1 MKNRLFALMACVLL
15 SPSLVEARALNV
27 QADLNGMAVRWTGD
41 ELPGA
46 PDITPMQANDLYS
59 GEKGART
66 LVEMMEKVAREH
78 PEIPKPAIAKA
89 FLYLNDHSSS
99 LGNTDV
105 VTIIDFNRPSN
116 EKRMSII
123 RMADGSVESYLV
135 AHGNKTGELYAERF
149 SNQPKTHMSSL
160 GLYVTAE
167 KYVGENGRS
176 MRLNGMESTNSNA
189 RSRSIVV
196 HPAPYVSDAAA
207 SRGMIGRSWGCPAVD
222 PQHSDKIIGQIH
234 GGSVFLIY
242 RSKS

>member
-149 SNQPKTHMSSL
+149 SNQPKT
-160 GLYVTAE
+160 
-167 KYVGENGRS
+167 
-176 MRLNGMESTNSNA
+176 
-189 RSRSIVV
+189 
-196 HPAPYVSDAAA
+196 
-207 SRGMIGRSWGCPAVD
+207 
-222 PQHSDKIIGQIH
+222 
-234 GGSVFLIY
+234 
-242 RSKS
+242 